1 MYDTIKAELSVRSR
15 RLSELW
21 ATRAML
27 RRTFVAVG
35 VQMFTV
41 LAGTSGTWALLSS
54 Y

>member
-15 RLSELW
+15 SLSELW

-27 RRTFVAVG
+27 QRTFVAVG
-35 VQMFTV
+35 VQTFAP
-41 LAGTSGTWALLSS
+41 LSGNSGTWALLSS